1 VVLAPELMADAQMAR
16 HLHVE
21 ILTEEI
27 LIEEILIEEI
37 LIEEILIEEILI
49 EEILIVVV
57 VRKVADQKAR
67 CSEAIL
73 IVDLLVNGTA
83 AVIAD
88 RADLRTWITDADLQ
102 RAVTLSADRIAM
114 QNVVRQRVATILAT
128 EDVRLAAANAAGAL
142 VLRCKAVDRRSPVV
156 DPVQADLRGHSV
168 VSHLVAGLRLVA
180 ADQADLKWD
189 RRG

>member
-1 VVLAPELMADAQMAR
+1 MVLAPELMAAAQMAR

-27 LIEEILIEEI
+27 LTEEILT
-37 LIEEILIEEILI
+37 

>member
-1 VVLAPELMADAQMAR
+1 MIDVVLAPELMADAQMAR

-21 ILTEEI
+21 ILT
-27 LIEEILIEEI
+27 
-37 LIEEILIEEILI
+37 

-142 VLRCKAVDRRSPVV
+142 VLRCKAVDRRSPVL
-156 DPVQADLRGHSV
+156 DPVQADLRGRSV